1 MSRRRFLHA
10 LLAACAAPAWAQS
23 AAKTLKLVVPFPPGG
38 IADLFARVLS
48 GPLGEALGETVVVEN
63 RTGAGGLVGAQSV
76 LRATADGQT
85 LIVHVS
91 SSAVYTA
98 LVRRPPAYDPV
109 TAFDPIA
116 LLGIQ
121 PLVIAI
127 GPSIKAASMAEFL
140 ELARREPGR
149 LSYATAGIGSISH
162 VVGEMLKQRAG
173 NLAVTHV
180 PYRGSPPA
188 IADVVAG
195 RADYLVETISS
206 VLPFHRDGR
215 LRLLAVLAERQNPFI
230 PEVPTIRASG
240 LDVFGSTYGLLSA
253 PQGTPAER
261 VQRLAT
267 AVREALGRPEVAAQF
282 QKVAIELTPGV
293 GPREAREF
301 LQAEVARI
309 APVIKAGNIVA
320 TD

>member
-1 MSRRRFLHA
+1 MSRRRFVQA
-10 LLAACAAPAWAQS
+10 LLAACALPAWAQS
-23 AAKTLKLVVPFPPGG
+23 GAKTLKLVVPFPPGG

-48 GPLGEALGETVVVEN
+48 GPLGESLGETIVVEN

-76 LRATADGQT
+76 LRAPADGQT

-98 LVRRPPAYDPV
+98 LVRRPPPYDPV

-121 PLVIAI
+121 PLVIAT
-127 GPSIKAASMAEFL
+127 GPSVKSTSIAELL
-140 ELARREPGR
+140 ELARREPGK

-215 LRLLAVLAERQNPFI
+215 LRLLAVLAERPNPFI

-261 VQRLAT
+261 IQRLAM
-267 AVREALGRPEVAAQF
+267 AVREALARPDVAAQF
-282 QKVAIELTPGV
+282 QKVAIELTPGA

-301 LQAEVARI
+301 LQSEVARI
-309 APVIKAGNIVA
+309 APVIKAANIVA